1 MNTNALFARFG
12 NHFELAGRL
21 CIAFIFIR
29 SPIRKI
35 LGYDRFEG
43 MLEEHGL
50 ATELLPLVIAF
61 EIACGVAMALG
72 WQTRLA
78 AFLLAGFTALASFIF
93 HWDWDAHFS
102 VYLLFSKNIVIF
114 GGLLFIVGHGA
125 GAYSLDSLFAAKKP
139 QS

>member
-1 MNTNALFARFG
+1 MNTNKWFSQFSDY
-12 NHFELAGRL
+12 FDLAGRL

-35 LGYDRFEG
+35 LGYERFEG
-43 MLEEHGL
+43 MLEEHGI
-50 ATELLPLVIAF
+50 AAELLPLVIAL
-61 EIACGVAMALG
+61 ELGCGLAMALG

-93 HWDWDAHFS
+93 HWDWESHFS
-102 VYLLFSKNIVIF
+102 VYLLFSKNIAIF

-125 GAYSLDSLFAAKKP
+125 GKYSLDARSAAGT
-139 QS
+139 